1 MTTVKEITNY
11 LNEIFPFAY
20 QESYDNSGLL
30 IGNPDSQVKGLLV
43 TLDVTEAVI
52 DEAISLG
59 CNVILAHHPIIFQGI
74 KRLTGSSFEERTIIK
89 AIQNNIAIIASH
101 TNTDNSSGGTNY
113 YLAKLFDLQN
123 AKPLLPL
130 TDTLRK
136 LVTFVP
142 LSHEQKVKEALFNA
156 GAGTIGNYDKTS
168 FTVQG
173 TGSFRGNAKT
183 HGFSGTPNK
192 LHFEK
197 EIRIETVFSK
207 HLEHKIIHA
216 LLESHPYEEVAYDI
230 FRMENTQENFGSG
243 IIGKL
248 PEEIETPAFLKKIKT
263 VLGGGIRYTND
274 SYKSTVKKVAICG
287 GTGIFLLQTAIRQKA
302 DIFITSDVKYHQF
315 FNADNKIIIADV
327 GHYESEQVTK
337 EIFFT
342 AIKNKFSTFAPRLSK
357 INNNPINYL

>member
-30 IGNPDSQVKGLLV
+30 VGNPDSHVKGLLV

-52 DEAISLG
+52 DEAISLE
-59 CNVILAHHPIIFQGI
+59 CNVILAHHPIIFHGI

-142 LSHEQKVKEALFNA
+142 LLHEQKVKEALFNA
-156 GAGTIGNYDKTS
+156 GAGVIGNYDKTS

-173 TGSFRGNAKT
+173 TGSFRGNEKT

-197 EIRIETVFSK
+197 EIRIETVFAK
-207 HLEHKIIHA
+207 HLEHKIILT

-230 FRMENTQENFGSG
+230 YTLNNMFEKTGAGM
-243 IIGKL
+243 IGETKT
-248 PEEIETPAFLKKIKT
+248 EISEFDFLKKIKT
-263 VLGGGIRYTND
+263 TLNTGTIRHT
-274 SYKSTVKKVAICG
+274 KFLKKPIKKIALCG
-287 GTGIFLLQTAIRQKA
+287 GSGSFLLKNAIQQKA
-302 DIFITSDVKYHQF
+302 DIYISADFKYHEF
-315 FNADNKIIIADV
+315 FDADNKILIADA
-327 GHYESEQVTK
+327 GHFETEQFTK
-337 EIFFT
+337 ELIFDILT
-342 AIKNKFSTFAPRLSK
+342 KKFNNFACFLSK
-357 INNNPINYL
+357 VNTNPINYL

>member
-1 MTTVKEITNY
+1 MATVKGITNY

-30 IGNPDSQVKGLLV
+30 VGNPDTQVKGLLI
-43 TLDVTEAVI
+43 TLDVTEVVV

-74 KRLTGSSFEERTIIK
+74 KRLTGASFEERTIIK

-101 TNTDNSSGGTNY
+101 TNTDNAAFGTNY
-113 YLAKLFDLQN
+113 HLAKLFDLQN
-123 AKPLLPL
+123 TKPLLPL

-142 LSHEQKVKEALFNA
+142 LSHEGKVKEALFNA
-156 GAGTIGNYDKTS
+156 GAGVIGNYDKTS

-173 TGSFRGNAKT
+173 TGSFRGNEKT

-197 EIRIETVFSK
+197 EIRIETVFAK
-207 HLEHKIIHA
+207 HLEHKVIHA

-230 FRMENTQENFGSG
+230 FRIENTQGNFGSG
-243 IIGKL
+243 IIGEL
-248 PEEIETPAFLKKIKT
+248 SDEIKTSAFLKKIKT
-263 VLGGGIRYTND
+263 VLGGGIRHTNFHKD
-274 SYKSTVKKVAICG
+274 VIKKVAICG
-287 GTGIFLLQTAIRQKA
+287 GTGIFLLRVAIRQKA

-315 FNADNKIIIADV
+315 FDADNKIIIADV
-327 GHYESEQVTK
+327 GHYESEHFTK

-342 AIKNKFSTFAPRLSK
+342 AIQNKFSTFAPHLSK
-357 INNNPINYL
+357 INTNPINYL